1 MAYFNR
7 YRGNKYGN
15 TKINGYDSKAEARRG
30 RELEALEAAGEI
42 CGLRRQV
49 KFSLIPAQYEYNGVY
64 LRGPL
69 KGEPK
74 RGKLIERECAYYAD
88 FVYTD
93 KDGETI
99 VEDVKGFET
108 DSFKIKKKLML
119 YVYGIRVQTIKGGR
133 NGR

>member
-7 YRGNKYGN
+7 RRGNKYGN

-49 KFSLIPAQYEYNGVY
+49 KFTLIPAQYEYNGLY

-74 RGKLIERECAYYAD
+74 RGKLIERECSYYAD
-88 FVYTD
+88 FCYTD
-93 KDGETI
+93 KNGETI
-99 VEDVKGFET
+99 VEDVKGYKGGTAYSVFT
-108 DSFKIKKKLML
+108 IKRKLML
-119 YVYGIRVQTIKGGR
+119 YIYGIKIKEHK
-133 NGR
+133 